1 MVVCGELP
9 PHNMAIL
16 VSSLEK
22 LKSASLSKVVEELGG
37 SLKKVGYEYV
47 TQCVWHDDKNPS
59 LTINDDKGFCFCH
72 VCREGGDVIKYVEQR
87 KGLGF
92 VDAANLAATILGV
105 QLETDGIS
113 VEQQKKIQARRAES
127 VKKLEAEQE
136 TYKTNLRDPRAGRVR
151 EILKSRGLSKEASKE
166 FGLGYAS
173 SGFFSGRITIPI
185 TDYQNDIVGWTGR
198 ATKDQPGKYK
208 NSADGELFHK
218 KSLVFNEYRAKEAA
232 RLAGSL
238 IFVEGH
244 LDVVSM
250 WQHGIANVVA
260 MQGTGAPEP
269 YILQRL
275 ARSASNF
282 VLCFDGDEGGKKA
295 VQQFIS
301 AAGKLAQQGEIQV
314 NVVKLPQGQDPDELI
329 RSEGVQAFHNLV
341 ASSIPWLDWV
351 IDFWAADLD
360 KTNSAH
366 VTAVERELRVVIDG
380 LQSNALRA
388 HYIDKASRALSVDVK
403 GAKKVAEDWG
413 QREVEIG
420 ERQWVIRSKEKARTA
435 TERRMARIFV
445 HKPEHRER
453 LRPLMTTISHPPLAW
468 LWDRLEELEQYCSS
482 DLTPHSVMAV
492 VAASEP
498 HFLQQLRTIV
508 QPNVTIDDSPGVLDH
523 IAVIMGEATP
533 SATHEPDTDQSSAF

>member
-151 EILKSRGLSKEASKE
+151 EILKSRGLSKEASEE